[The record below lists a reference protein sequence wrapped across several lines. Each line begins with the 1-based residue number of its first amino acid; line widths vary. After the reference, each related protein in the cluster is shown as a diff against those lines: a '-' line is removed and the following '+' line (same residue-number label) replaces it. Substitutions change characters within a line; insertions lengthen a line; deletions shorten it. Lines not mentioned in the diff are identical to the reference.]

1 MPFSIYP
8 VDEII
13 YLCIRSNFSF
23 TQNHVNASSQQQ
35 QQLRQNIAEN
45 NSEGIPNQSYQ
56 QRASKQ
62 LLEINEILSKS
73 KAVFTQLPKLQEQK
87 VFPEEP
93 PPPPPPVEM
102 NIDTDAIIS
111 RTPKVSLNRLNT
123 EDEELMQKSL
133 AEFAMKSPDL
143 ARKLGVIKDES
154 DPFSQMKANGMYLL
168 IHFCHLIFLF

>member
-1 MPFSIYP
+1 MEQYT
-8 VDEII
+8 
-13 YLCIRSNFSF
+13 YLCICQNFSF
-23 TQNHVNASSQQQ
+23 TQNHVNVSSQQQQQ

-45 NSEGIPNQSYQ
+45 NSDGIPNQSYQ
-56 QRASKQ
+56 QRANKQ

-93 PPPPPPVEM
+93 PPPIEM
-102 NIDTDAIIS
+102 NIDADAIIS

-154 DPFSQMKANGMYLL
+154 DPFSQMKATGMY
-168 IHFCHLIFLF
+168 